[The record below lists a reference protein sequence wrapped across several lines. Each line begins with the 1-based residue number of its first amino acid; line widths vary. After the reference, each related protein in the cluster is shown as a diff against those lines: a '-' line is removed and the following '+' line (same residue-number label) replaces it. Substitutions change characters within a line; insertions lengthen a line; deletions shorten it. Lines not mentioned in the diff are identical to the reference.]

1 MRRRQILPQRVGYQF
16 GTAPTPAERPPEPRY
31 SALSDDDL
39 IAAYVAK
46 FGDRPH
52 HRMKRETIEGKLEN
66 DDSQ

>member
-1 MRRRQILPQRVGYQF
+1 MRRRQVLPQRAGYQF
-16 GTAPTPAERPPEPRY
+16 GTTPTPAERPSEARH

-66 DDSQ
+66 DDTQ